1 MIAKRADGSCRRGSW
16 SRLADRLLTLV
27 RHGRTRANAGGLL
40 QGHVD
45 NELDEVGHDQ
55 AAGIGPALSR
65 IAPVGRIIASPLLRA
80 QQTAAAISAHVGVG
94 VETDRLW
101 IELDYGDYDGQPM
114 SSVPAE
120 VWARWR
126 RDPDFRP
133 PRGESMAELETRVR
147 AALVDLARNSG
158 HVHTVVVSHV
168 SPIKAAVAWALGVDI
183 GVSWRTALDRASMS
197 TIRLHEERPAL
208 VTFNV
213 TVHDEK

>member
-1 MIAKRADGSCRRGSW
+1 MAE
-16 SRLADRLLTLV
+16 RLLTLV

-55 AAGIGPALSR
+55 ASVLGPALAR
-65 IAPVGRIIASPLLRA
+65 VAPVDRIIASPLLRA
-80 QQTAAAISAHVGVG
+80 QQTAAAIAGHVGLA
-94 VETDRLW
+94 VETDRRW

-114 SSVPAE
+114 SSIPPE

-126 RDPDFRP
+126 SDPDFRP
-133 PRGESMAELETRVR
+133 PRGESMAELETRVHG
-147 AALVDLARNSG
+147 ALVDLAANDTG
-158 HVHTVVVSHV
+158 MHVVVVSHV

-197 TIRLHEERPAL
+197 TIRLHSERAAL

-213 TVHDEK
+213 TVHPEK

>member
-1 MIAKRADGSCRRGSW
+1 
-16 SRLADRLLTLV
+16 LAERLLTLV

-55 AAGIGPALSR
+55 ASVLGPALVR
-65 IAPVGRIIASPLLRA
+65 VAPVDRIIASPLLRA
-80 QQTAAAISAHVGVG
+80 QQTASAIAGHVGLA
-94 VETDRLW
+94 VETDRRW

-114 SSVPAE
+114 SSIPPE

-126 RDPDFRP
+126 SDPDFRP
-133 PRGESMAELETRVR
+133 PRGESMAELETRVHG
-147 AALVDLARNSG
+147 ALVDLAANDTG
-158 HVHTVVVSHV
+158 MHVVVVSHV

-197 TIRLHEERPAL
+197 TIRLHADRSAL

-213 TVHDEK
+213 TVHPEK

>member
-1 MIAKRADGSCRRGSW
+1 
-16 SRLADRLLTLV
+16 LAERLLTLV

-45 NELDEVGHDQ
+45 NELDEVGHNQ
-55 AAGIGPALSR
+55 ASVLGPALAR
-65 IAPVGRIIASPLLRA
+65 VAPVDRIIASPLLRA
-80 QQTAAAISAHVGVG
+80 QQTAAAIAGHVGLA
-94 VETDRLW
+94 VETDRRW

-114 SSVPAE
+114 SSIPPE

-126 RDPDFRP
+126 SDPDFRP
-133 PRGESMAELETRVR
+133 PRGESMAELETRVHG
-147 AALVDLARNSG
+147 ALVDLAANDTG
-158 HVHTVVVSHV
+158 MHVVVVSHV

-197 TIRLHEERPAL
+197 TIRLHAERSAL

-213 TVHDEK
+213 TVHPEK

>member
-1 MIAKRADGSCRRGSW
+1 MAE
-16 SRLADRLLTLV
+16 RLLTLV

-55 AAGIGPALSR
+55 ASVLGPALAR
-65 IAPVGRIIASPLLRA
+65 VAPVDRIIASPLLRA
-80 QQTAAAISAHVGVG
+80 QQTAAAIAGHVGLA
-94 VETDRLW
+94 VETDRRW

-114 SSVPAE
+114 SSIPPE

-126 RDPDFRP
+126 SDPDFRP
-133 PRGESMAELETRVR
+133 PIGESMAELETRVHG
-147 AALVDLARNSG
+147 ALVDLAANDTG
-158 HVHTVVVSHV
+158 MHVVVVSHV

-197 TIRLHEERPAL
+197 TIRLHAERSAL

-213 TVHDEK
+213 TVHPEK

>member
-1 MIAKRADGSCRRGSW
+1 M
-16 SRLADRLLTLV
+16 ADRLVTLV

-55 AAGIGPALSR
+55 AAVLGPALAHV
-65 IAPVGRIIASPLLRA
+65 APVGRIIASPLLRA
-80 QQTAAAISAHVGVG
+80 QQTAAAIAQHVGVD
-94 VETDRLW
+94 VETDRRW
-101 IELDYGDYDGQPM
+101 IELDYGDYDGKPM
-114 SSVPAE
+114 SAVPPE
-120 VWARWR
+120 VWAQWR

-133 PRGESMAELETRVR
+133 PGGESMAELASRVHD
-147 AALVDLARNSG
+147 ALVDLVRGADE
-158 HVHTVVVSHV
+158 VHTVVVSHV

-183 GVSWRTALDRASMS
+183 GVSWRTSLDRASMS
-197 TIRLHEERPAL
+197 TIRLHDERPAL

>member
-1 MIAKRADGSCRRGSW
+1 MRDGVFLRRGSW
-16 SRLADRLLTLV
+16 SRLAERLLTLV
-27 RHGRTRANAGGLL
+27 RHGRTHANAGGLL

-55 AAGIGPALSR
+55 ASVLGPALAR
-65 IAPVGRIIASPLLRA
+65 VAPVDRIIASPLLRA
-80 QQTAAAISAHVGVG
+80 QQTASAIARHVGLA
-94 VETDRLW
+94 VETDRRW

-114 SSVPAE
+114 SSIPPE

-126 RDPDFRP
+126 SEPDFRP
-133 PRGESMAELETRVR
+133 PRGESMAELETRVHG
-147 AALVDLARNSG
+147 ALVDLAANDTG
-158 HVHTVVVSHV
+158 LHVVVVSHV

-197 TIRLHEERPAL
+197 TIRLHAERSAL

-213 TVHDEK
+213 TVHPEK

>member
-1 MIAKRADGSCRRGSW
+1 MAE
-16 SRLADRLLTLV
+16 RLLTLV

-55 AAGIGPALSR
+55 ASVLGPALAR
-65 IAPVGRIIASPLLRA
+65 VAPVDRIIASPLRRA
-80 QQTAAAISAHVGVG
+80 QQTAAAIAGHVGLA
-94 VETDRLW
+94 VETDRRW

-114 SSVPAE
+114 SSIPPE

-126 RDPDFRP
+126 SDPDFRP
-133 PRGESMAELETRVR
+133 PRGESMAELETRVHG
-147 AALVDLARNSG
+147 ALVDLAANDTG
-158 HVHTVVVSHV
+158 MHVVVVSHV

-197 TIRLHEERPAL
+197 TIRLHAERSAL

-213 TVHDEK
+213 TVHPDK

>member
-1 MIAKRADGSCRRGSW
+1 MAE
-16 SRLADRLLTLV
+16 RLLTLV

-55 AAGIGPALSR
+55 ASVLGPALAR
-65 IAPVGRIIASPLLRA
+65 VAPVDRIIASPLLRA
-80 QQTAAAISAHVGVG
+80 QQTAAAIAGHAGLA
-94 VETDRLW
+94 VETDRRW

-114 SSVPAE
+114 SSIPPE

-126 RDPDFRP
+126 SDPDFRP
-133 PRGESMAELETRVR
+133 PRGESMAELETRVHG
-147 AALVDLARNSG
+147 ALVDLAANG
-158 HVHTVVVSHV
+158 TGMHVVVVSHV

-197 TIRLHEERPAL
+197 TIRLHAERSAL

-213 TVHDEK
+213 TVHPEK

>member
-1 MIAKRADGSCRRGSW
+1 
-16 SRLADRLLTLV
+16 LAERLLTLV

-55 AAGIGPALSR
+55 ASVLGPALAR
-65 IAPVGRIIASPLLRA
+65 VAPVDRIIASPLLRA
-80 QQTAAAISAHVGVG
+80 QQTAAAIAGHVGLA
-94 VETDRLW
+94 VETDRRW

-114 SSVPAE
+114 SSIPPE

-126 RDPDFRP
+126 SDPDFRP
-133 PRGESMAELETRVR
+133 PRGESMAELETRVHG
-147 AALVDLARNSG
+147 ALVDLAANDTG
-158 HVHTVVVSHV
+158 MHVVVVSHV

-197 TIRLHEERPAL
+197 TIRLHAERSAL

-213 TVHDEK
+213 TVHPEK

>member
-1 MIAKRADGSCRRGSW
+1 MRDGGSLRRGSW
-16 SRLADRLLTLV
+16 SRLAERLLTLV

-55 AAGIGPALSR
+55 ASVLGPALAR
-65 IAPVGRIIASPLLRA
+65 VAPVDRIIASPLLRA
-80 QQTAAAISAHVGVG
+80 QQTAAAIAGHVGLA
-94 VETDRLW
+94 VETDRRW

-114 SSVPAE
+114 SSIPPE

-126 RDPDFRP
+126 SDPDFRP
-133 PRGESMAELETRVR
+133 PRGESMAELETRVHG
-147 AALVDLARNSG
+147 ALVDLAANDTG
-158 HVHTVVVSHV
+158 MHVVVVSHV

-197 TIRLHEERPAL
+197 TIRLHAERSAL

-213 TVHDEK
+213 TVHPEK

>member
-1 MIAKRADGSCRRGSW
+1 MAE
-16 SRLADRLLTLV
+16 RLLTLV

-55 AAGIGPALSR
+55 ASVLGPALAR
-65 IAPVGRIIASPLLRA
+65 VAPVDRIIASPLLRA
-80 QQTAAAISAHVGVG
+80 QQTAVAIAGHVGLT
-94 VETDRLW
+94 VETDLRW

-114 SSVPAE
+114 SSIPPE

-126 RDPDFRP
+126 SDPHFRP

-147 AALVDLARNSG
+147 GALVDLAANDAG
-158 HVHTVVVSHV
+158 THVVVVSHV

-197 TIRLHEERPAL
+197 TIRLHSERAAL

-213 TVHDEK
+213 TVHPEK

>member
-1 MIAKRADGSCRRGSW
+1 MAE
-16 SRLADRLLTLV
+16 RLLTLV

-55 AAGIGPALSR
+55 ASVLGPALAR
-65 IAPVGRIIASPLLRA
+65 VAPVDCIIASPLRRA
-80 QQTAAAISAHVGVG
+80 QQTAAAIAGHVGLT
-94 VETDRLW
+94 VETDRRW

-114 SSVPAE
+114 SSIPPE

-126 RDPDFRP
+126 SDPDFRP

-147 AALVDLARNSG
+147 GALVDLAANDTG
-158 HVHTVVVSHV
+158 MHVVVVSHV

-197 TIRLHEERPAL
+197 TIRLHAERSAL

-213 TVHDEK
+213 TVHPEK

>member
-1 MIAKRADGSCRRGSW
+1 MAE
-16 SRLADRLLTLV
+16 RLLTLV

-45 NELDEVGHDQ
+45 NELDEVGHNQ
-55 AAGIGPALSR
+55 ASVLGPALAR
-65 IAPVGRIIASPLLRA
+65 VAPVDRIIASPLLRA
-80 QQTAAAISAHVGVG
+80 QQTAAAIAGHVGLA
-94 VETDRLW
+94 VETDRRW

-114 SSVPAE
+114 SSIPPE

-126 RDPDFRP
+126 SDPDFRP
-133 PRGESMAELETRVR
+133 PRGESMAELETRVHG
-147 AALVDLARNSG
+147 ALVDLAANDTG
-158 HVHTVVVSHV
+158 MHVVVVSHV

-197 TIRLHEERPAL
+197 TIRLHAERSAL

-213 TVHDEK
+213 TVHPEK

>member
-1 MIAKRADGSCRRGSW
+1 MAE
-16 SRLADRLLTLV
+16 RLLTLV

-45 NELDEVGHDQ
+45 NELDVVGHDQ
-55 AAGIGPALSR
+55 ASVLGPALAR
-65 IAPVGRIIASPLLRA
+65 VAPVDRIIASPLLRA
-80 QQTAAAISAHVGVG
+80 QQTAAAIAGHVGLA
-94 VETDRLW
+94 VETDRRW

-114 SSVPAE
+114 SSIPPE

-126 RDPDFRP
+126 SDPDFRP
-133 PRGESMAELETRVR
+133 PRGESMAELETRVHG
-147 AALVDLARNSG
+147 ALVDLAANDTG
-158 HVHTVVVSHV
+158 MHVVVVSHV

-197 TIRLHEERPAL
+197 TIRLHAERSAL

-213 TVHDEK
+213 TVHHEK

>member
-1 MIAKRADGSCRRGSW
+1 MAE
-16 SRLADRLLTLV
+16 RLLTLV

-55 AAGIGPALSR
+55 ASVLGPALAR
-65 IAPVGRIIASPLLRA
+65 VAPVDRIIASPLLRA
-80 QQTAAAISAHVGVG
+80 QQTAAAIAGHVGLA
-94 VETDRLW
+94 VETDRRW

-114 SSVPAE
+114 SSIPPE

-126 RDPDFRP
+126 SDPDFRP
-133 PRGESMAELETRVR
+133 PRGESMAELETRVHG
-147 AALVDLARNSG
+147 ALVDLAANDTG
-158 HVHTVVVSHV
+158 MHVVVVSHV

-197 TIRLHEERPAL
+197 TIRLHAERSAL

-213 TVHDEK
+213 TVHPEK